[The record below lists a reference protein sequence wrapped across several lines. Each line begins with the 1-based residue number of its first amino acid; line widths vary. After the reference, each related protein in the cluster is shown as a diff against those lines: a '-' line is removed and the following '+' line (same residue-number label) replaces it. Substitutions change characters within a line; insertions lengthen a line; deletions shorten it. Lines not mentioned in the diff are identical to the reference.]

1 MTKGG
6 IEMKTLGFK
15 LEDNLYKKIKLA
27 AVQND
32 TTVKGYILDLVAE
45 DLKKEKHPSY
55 LPSTNEC

>member
-1 MTKGG
+1 MKGG

-32 TTVKGYILDLVAE
+32 TTVKGYILDLVVE
-45 DLKKEKHPSY
+45 DLKKEEHPSN

>member
-1 MTKGG
+1 
-6 IEMKTLGFK
+6 MKTLGFK

>member
-6 IEMKTLGFK
+6 IKMKTLGFK

-45 DLKKEKHPSY
+45 DLKKEKHPSN